1 MYISALESVPNH
13 ASTSCGFVLCDMG
26 QARRGACLT
35 LCAAPGCSPDGGRK
49 EECLATMVAK
59 TFRGGV
65 HAHYHKEDT
74 ASKPIRRLPPPARV
88 VIPLHQHTGAPCEP
102 LVKVGDE
109 VKVGQKIGDSSA
121 RLTAPVHASVSGK
134 VVGISSHPQSGG
146 RDVLSVII
154 ESDGKETLDEHVE
167 PRTDVDHLSADEIK
181 AVIREAGIVGLG
193 GAAFP
198 TYFKLTPPP
207 GKSFDTVILNGA
219 ECEPYLSA
227 DHRLMVERPGDIVDG
242 ARLLLKA
249 TGVNRAY
256 IGIEENKPDAIEAIS
271 KAVKGDD
278 RISVVPLKVK
288 YPQGAEKQL
297 IWAILG
303 REVPSGGLPVDV
315 GVVVNNVGTAAAV
328 RDAVFSGMP
337 LVERVVTVAGSCIAE
352 PQNVVVKVGMLVS
365 DLIEACGGY
374 SAPPAKVIIGGPMM
388 GVAQFTTDI
397 PVTKGTSGV
406 LLLSKDEAA
415 PCEPM
420 PCVRCGK
427 CVEACSMRLM
437 PLWIASYAEA
447 GRFDDAERMN
457 ALDCIECGCCSFICP
472 SRRRLVQAIRLAK
485 SEIMARRRRAQAK

>member
-1 MYISALESVPNH
+1 MY
-13 ASTSCGFVLCDMG
+13 
-26 QARRGACLT
+26 ARFRLH
-35 LCAAPGCSPDGGRK
+35 PDLGLK
-49 EECLATMVAK
+49 EECLAAMVAK

-74 ASKPIRRLPPPARV
+74 ASKPIRRLGPPARV

-121 RLTAPVHASVSGK
+121 RLTAPVHSSVSGK
-134 VVGISSHPQSGG
+134 VVAISPHPQAGG
-146 RDVLSVII
+146 RDVLSIVI
-154 ESDGKETLDEHVE
+154 ESDGQETLDEHVE
-167 PRTDVDHLSADEIK
+167 PRADVDSLKADEIK
-181 AVIREAGIVGLG
+181 AIIREAGIVGLG

-227 DHRLMVERPGDIVDG
+227 DHRLMVERPGDVVEG
-242 ARLLLKA
+242 AKLLLKA
-249 TGVNRAY
+249 TGVTKAY

-271 KAVKGDD
+271 EAAKGDD

-328 RDAVFSGMP
+328 KDAVVSGMP
-337 LVERVVTVAGSCIAE
+337 LVERVVTVAGSCVAE
-352 PQNVVVKVGMLVS
+352 PQNVLVKVGTLVS
-365 DLIEACGGY
+365 DLVEACGGC
-374 SAPPAKVIIGGPMM
+374 SSPPAKVIIGGPMM
-388 GVAQFTTDI
+388 GTAQFTMDI

-406 LLLSKDEAA
+406 LLLNEEEAA
-415 PCEPM
+415 PVEPM
-420 PCVRCGK
+420 ACVRCGK

-485 SEIMARRRRAQAK
+485 SEIMAKRRKAQAS

>member
-1 MYISALESVPNH
+1 
-13 ASTSCGFVLCDMG
+13 
-26 QARRGACLT
+26 
-35 LCAAPGCSPDGGRK
+35 
-49 EECLATMVAK
+49 MVAK

-74 ASKPIRRLPPPARV
+74 ASKPIRRLGPPGRV
-88 VIPLHQHTGAPCEP
+88 VISLHQHTGAPCEP
-102 LVKVGDE
+102 LVKVGDT
-109 VKVGQKIGDSSA
+109 VKTGQKIGDSPA

-134 VVGISSHPQSGG
+134 VVGVSPHPQSGG
-146 RDVLSVII
+146 REVLSVII
-154 ESDGKETLDEHVE
+154 ESDGADTLDEHVE
-167 PRTDVDHLSADEIK
+167 PRRDADELSADEIK
-181 AVIREAGIVGLG
+181 TIIREAGIVGLG

-198 TYFKLTPPP
+198 THFKLTPPP
-207 GKSFDTVILNGA
+207 GKSFDTVIVNGA

-227 DHRLMVERPGDIVDG
+227 DHRLMVERAGDVVDG
-242 ARLLLKA
+242 VKLLLKA
-249 TGVNRAY
+249 TSVKKAY
-256 IGIEENKPDAIEAIS
+256 VGIEENKPDAIEAIS
-271 KAVKGDD
+271 QAAKSDE

-328 RDAVFSGMP
+328 KDAVCSGMP

-352 PQNVVVKVGMLVS
+352 PQNVQVRIGTLLS
-365 DLIEACGGY
+365 DLIEACGGC
-374 SAPPAKVIIGGPMM
+374 SSPPAKIIIGGPMM

-406 LLLSKDEAA
+406 LLLGKEEAA
-415 PCEPM
+415 PAGPM

-447 GRFDDAERMN
+447 GRYGDAERVN
-457 ALDCIECGCCSFICP
+457 ALDCIECGCCSFVCP

-485 SEIMARRRRAQAK
+485 SEIMARRRKAQAS

>member
-1 MYISALESVPNH
+1 
-13 ASTSCGFVLCDMG
+13 
-26 QARRGACLT
+26 
-35 LCAAPGCSPDGGRK
+35 
-49 EECLATMVAK
+49 MVAK

-74 ASKPIRRLPPPARV
+74 ASKPIRRLGPPGRV

-102 LVKVGDE
+102 LVKAGDV
-109 VKVGQKIGDSSA
+109 VKIGQKIGDSSA

-134 VVGISSHPQSGG
+134 VVGVSPHPQSGG

-154 ESDGKETLDEHVE
+154 ESDGAETFDEHVE
-167 PRTDVDHLSADEIK
+167 PRTGIDDLSADDIK
-181 AVIREAGIVGLG
+181 TIIREAGIVGLG

-198 TYFKLTPPP
+198 TYFKLTPPS

-227 DHRLMVERPGDIVDG
+227 DHRLMVERPGDVVDG
-242 ARLLLKA
+242 ARILLKA
-249 TGVNRAY
+249 AGVNRAY
-256 IGIEENKPDAIEAIS
+256 VGIEENKPDAIEAVS
-271 KAVKGDD
+271 RAAKEDE

-328 RDAVFSGMP
+328 KDAVFSGMP

-352 PQNVVVKVGMLVS
+352 PQNVLVKVGMLVS

-374 SAPPAKVIIGGPMM
+374 SSPPAKVIIGGPMM
-388 GVAQFTTDI
+388 GVAQSTTDI

-406 LLLSKDEAA
+406 LLLSEEEAA
-415 PCEPM
+415 PVEPM

-437 PLWIASYAEA
+437 PLWIAGYAEA
-447 GRFDDAERMN
+447 GRFGDAERMN
-457 ALDCIECGCCSFICP
+457 ALDCIECGCCSFVCP

-485 SEIMARRRRAQAK
+485 LEIMAKRRKAQAS